1 MTDNKSFFH
10 SSLAVSNIRNHI
22 SITLEMDNTNNNV
35 GSRLDI
41 TRILKKKLVAV
52 VLGPVRDSLSVR
64 VRRPLALTAET
75 LFLGPRL
82 RFRCDEH
89 PPFVVHAPSP
99 ISDGREGGVLENTQ
113 VPQRLP
119 QSLEIV
125 ESVREG
131 ANDMKEGNL
140 VVPIFNG
147 ECGDC
152 KYCKC
157 EKTNMCERFGVDPMR
172 KVMVPQE
179 YTVVDSACVVKIRVD
194 GDGDLNP
201 YIKRLTL
208 LNCGVSTARTGHST
222 RQLRSCSSR
231 IGGGE
236 ALRGSETL
244 ATSQKPRRQSR
255 SDCEVWPVPVLI
267 LLLRCSDSWTQE
279 HAVTALLNLSLHED
293 NKMSTTNAGAVKS
306 LIYVL
311 KTGTETLK
319 QNAACALLS
328 LALVEENK
336 GSIGAFDAIPPLVS
350 FLLNGLSRGEKDV
363 LTTLYKLC
371 FVRHNKEKAVKA
383 ME

>member
-1 MTDNKSFFH
+1 MTDNKSSFH

-22 SITLEMDNTNNNV
+22 SITLEMDNSDHQPSFYQARSMLTLEEAGLAMLAASQSIYDSNFSHSNQQQ
-35 GSRLDI
+35 L
-41 TRILKKKLVAV
+41 
-52 VLGPVRDSLSVR
+52 RDSLSVR
-64 VRRPLALTAET
+64 IRRPLALTAENEAQRAY
-75 LFLGPRL
+75 PRI
-82 RFRCDEH
+82 F
-89 PPFVVHAPSP
+89 
-99 ISDGREGGVLENTQ
+99 GREASG
-113 VPQRLP
+113 
-119 QSLEIV
+119 IV

-172 KVMVPQE
+172 KHALSRFALMAMVTSIPTLKDLP
-179 YTVVDSACVVKIRVD
+179 YSVVA
-194 GDGDLNP
+194 
-201 YIKRLTL
+201 Y
-208 LNCGVSTARTGHST
+208 
-222 RQLRSCSSR
+222 LRHF
-231 IGGGE
+231 
-236 ALRGSETL
+236 ARGSPDDGENVHRRPPVASVAVKHFAAAKLWLL
-244 ATSQKPRRQSR
+244 AKNRADNR
-255 SDCEVWPVPVLI
+255 VLI
-267 LLLRCSDSWTQE
+267 VNDSWTQE

-293 NKMSTTNAGAVKS
+293 NKMSITNAGAVKS

-363 LTTLYKLC
+363 LTTLYKLEGHGGAEQPGGDLG
-371 FVRHNKEKAVKA
+371 REGHGMNLAAERSDR
-383 ME
+383 ERDP